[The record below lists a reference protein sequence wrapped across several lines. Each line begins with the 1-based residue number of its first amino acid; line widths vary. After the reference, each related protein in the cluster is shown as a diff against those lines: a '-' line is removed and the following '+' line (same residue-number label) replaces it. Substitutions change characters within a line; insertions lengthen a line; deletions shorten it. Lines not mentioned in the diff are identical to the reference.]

1 VWEPGVLAVVVADM
15 SARDPAV
22 GVVQERGGSHQ
33 LLLEEKVGKSSVAN
47 FVGKCVCEEKEY
59 IVNIQ

>member
-1 VWEPGVLAVVVADM
+1 V

-33 LLLEEKVGKSSVAN
+33 L
-47 FVGKCVCEEKEY
+47 FVGKCVCEEKE
-59 IVNIQ
+59 